1 MWVRIPPPPPILKE
15 RRYMKNMIGKILFW
29 FLRKQLEM
37 WNNEKGL

>member
-1 MWVRIPPPPPILKE
+1 
-15 RRYMKNMIGKILFW
+15 MKNMIGKILFW